1 MTTTPTGPD
10 APRGSVGSAAPPT
23 AADMPRLDVSGTPR
37 VPFARLV
44 RVEWRKMLDTRGG
57 FWLLAITGI
66 LLAIAIGLT
75 LLVVGLNEDVEPGAN
90 ALSQILTIPLSL
102 LLPVFAITIVT
113 GEWSQRTSLV
123 TFALEP
129 DRRRVML
136 TKAVAVLLL
145 ALATLAA
152 ATALGAVTNVVAA
165 SLGGYDAVWDLT
177 VRNLLLQVASQLAYF
192 FMAFGLAMLI
202 LGTPAAIAVF
212 YVVGLLLPVVVY
224 GPLFGLFEWARDLIP
239 WIDINF
245 AFAPFFD
252 PSVDAAGLDVARLA
266 VAIALWVVAPLSLG
280 LMRVLRTELK

>member
-1 MTTTPTGPD
+1 MTTTPSGPD
-10 APRGSVGSAAPPT
+10 IPPGAAAPPT
-23 AADMPRLDVSGTPR
+23 AAEVPRLDVTGTPG

-75 LLVVGLNEDVEPGAN
+75 LLVVALNEDVEPGAN
-90 ALSQILTIPLSL
+90 ALSQILIIPLSL
-102 LLPVFAITIVT
+102 LLPVFGITIVT

-145 ALATLAA
+145 ALAAFAA
-152 ATALGAVTNVVAA
+152 AIVLGAVTNVVAA
-165 SLGGYDAVWDLT
+165 SMGGYDAVWDLT
-177 VRNLLLQVASQLAYF
+177 VGALLLQVAAQLAYF

-224 GPLFGLFEWARDLIP
+224 GPLFGLFAWARDLIP

-245 AFAPFFD
+245 AFAPFLD
-252 PSVDAAGLDVARLA
+252 PSVDVAGLDAARLV
-266 VAIALWVVAPLSLG
+266 VALALWVVAPLSLG
-280 LMRVLRTELK
+280 LTRVLRTELK